1 MPYNQRVPLRK
12 SEKGFYFQGTH
23 NIRDAVIEQLRML
36 MMTRKGEYL
45 MDYDYGVGVNALL
58 FENID
63 DEKKSIVSTEIEKQ
77 IKKYISRIIVR
88 RIVVYDRADM
98 LAGRIASDLGI
109 TYAQYFGVTN
119 LGEYQLLVGI
129 FYSVEGSD
137 TSQRLYVSV
146 LEP

>member
-1 MPYNQRVPLRK
+1 MPYNQKVPLQK

-36 MMTRKGEYL
+36 MMTQKGEYL
-45 MDYDYGVGVNALL
+45 MDYEYGVGINALL

-63 DEKKSIVSTEIEKQ
+63 DEKKALVATEVEKQ
-77 IKKYISRIIVR
+77 IKKYISRISVR
-88 RIVVYDRADM
+88 KIVVFDRVDM
-98 LAGRIASDLGI
+98 LAGRIASDLGS
-109 TYAQYFGVTN
+109 TYAQYFNVTN